1 MKQICIEYLEVGI
14 WGAIDEG
21 GDGDVVCDSGSLPS
35 DTLLAFFEYLQER
48 YPADEFEIIYSEAAM
63 LCELIDHP
71 VALLNEDHMH
81 RQGFEL
87 FVNSCEEDGGAA

>member
-1 MKQICIEYLEVGI
+1 MKQICIEYLEFGI

-63 LCELIDHP
+63 LCELIDYP
-71 VALLNEDHMH
+71 VALLNGDPRH
-81 RQGFEL
+81 RKGLDL
-87 FVNSCEEDGGAA
+87 FLNRDE